1 MNAISE
7 EKSIKKIREL
17 PSSFKFIK
25 KAKESPIT
33 TTWAPGTESDISHKV
48 HDMLN
53 YIELKKEKA
62 VFQYAKKFDNWP
74 ENKNFLLT
82 KEEIEAQILKLP
94 QQVKDDIRWQM
105 IRVKRFA
112 QAQKNSIHEFGLDI
126 GDGVTAGQR
135 LIPIETVGC
144 YIPGGRFSHISSA
157 VMTIATAK
165 VAGVDNII
173 ATSPPLKGTQK
184 IHPATL
190 YAMYIAGADY
200 IFCLGGVQ
208 AIATMAFGLFTE
220 KPADCLVGP
229 GNSYVAEAK
238 RSLFGRCGI
247 DLFAGPTEIAV
258 IADETADPYI
268 VATDLIS
275 QAEHGINSP
284 AWCICIDEQIAH
296 KILRLTNEC
305 ALRLK
310 VQNAGNIAWKSWA
323 VLGEIVTV
331 SNRQEA
337 VFISDIYC
345 AEHLEVLCKDLG
357 WWLTNLRNY
366 GSLFLGEE
374 TCVSF
379 GDKVSGPNH
388 VLPTKSTGRYT
399 GGLSVH
405 SYIKKVTWQ
414 AMTRINPSIPVRAA
428 RISRIEGMEGH
439 AQSGDIRLKKYFPG
453 KKFDINSKL

>member
-1 MNAISE
+1 
-7 EKSIKKIREL
+7 
-17 PSSFKFIK
+17 
-25 KAKESPIT
+25 
-33 TTWAPGTESDISHKV
+33 
-48 HDMLN
+48 MLS

-82 KEEIEAQILKLP
+82 KEEIEEQISKLP

-173 ATSPPLKGTQK
+173 ASSPPLKGTQQ

-238 RSLFGRCGI
+238 RTLFGRCGI

-258 IADETADPYI
+258 IADETVDPYI
-268 VATDLIS
+268 VATDLVS
-275 QAEHGINSP
+275 QAEHGLTSP
-284 AWCICIDEQIAH
+284 AWCICTDEKIAL
-296 KILRLTNEC
+296 KINHLTNKC
-305 ALRLK
+305 A
-310 VQNAGNIAWKSWA
+310 
-323 VLGEIVTV
+323 
-331 SNRQEA
+331 
-337 VFISDIYC
+337 
-345 AEHLEVLCKDLG
+345 
-357 WWLTNLRNY
+357 
-366 GSLFLGEE
+366 
-374 TCVSF
+374 
-379 GDKVSGPNH
+379 
-388 VLPTKSTGRYT
+388 
-399 GGLSVH
+399 
-405 SYIKKVTWQ
+405 IK
-414 AMTRINPSIPVRAA
+414 
-428 RISRIEGMEGH
+428 
-439 AQSGDIRLKKYFPG
+439 LKKESPG
-453 KKFDINSKL
+453 N

>member
-1 MNAISE
+1 
-7 EKSIKKIREL
+7 
-17 PSSFKFIK
+17 
-25 KAKESPIT
+25 
-33 TTWAPGTESDISHKV
+33 
-48 HDMLN
+48 MLN

-62 VFQYAKKFDNWP
+62 VFQYAKKFDNWS

-82 KEEIEAQILKLP
+82 KEEIEEQILKLP

-112 QAQKNSIHEFGLDI
+112 QAQKNSIHEFGLEI

-173 ATSPPLKGTQK
+173 ATSPPLRGTKQ

-200 IFCLGGVQ
+200 IFCLGGVLTKRILKKHIKINSIFKVQ

-284 AWCICIDEQIAH
+284 AWCICIGDKIAY
-296 KILRLTNEC
+296 KVLRLTNEC

-310 VQNAGNIAWKSWA
+310 VENVGNIAWKSWA
-323 VLGEIVTV
+323 VLGEIVSV

-345 AEHLEVLCKDLG
+345 AEHLEVLCKDLS

-414 AMTRINPSIPVRAA
+414 SMTRVNPSVPVRAA

-439 AQSGDIRLKKYFPG
+439 AQC
-453 KKFDINSKL
+453 